1 MQRDFHYYATAVL
14 ARAAGFGEDE
24 ALTIAYAAQYVDD
37 AQDGRDILVGGR
49 NFSPLSTAN
58 DFGRYLDSKNRDV
71 WLKVYIPFH
80 FLPPGPINSD
90 KGDFI
95 TRPLGQLSLSLLQE
109 VSQESEADPDYRLIR
124 LGMAL
129 HTIADTWSHQGFS
142 GRWSQENNVT
152 KLEALGAP
160 TNLRTAM
167 TKAWRNFTAPIH
179 AANPLHVVHFQ
190 AEFWPDYPFLS
201 WRAHF
206 AAPGANGRD
215 HLRDNP
221 KEYREAARWVHQTLC
236 DWEKTVAGPVVGW
249 DAILPEVSHCLA
261 VSDPDR
267 EARCLPWRKAFAHL
281 FPQHGGLPDYEPTAW
296 EEKAL
301 GKPLQQTPF
310 SDLAEALGSRP
321 SYPGQPG
328 FADSLWVKFHRAA
341 AAQRQWLAGQVRF

>member
-14 ARAAGFGEDE
+14 ARAAGFGEDD

-49 NFSPLSTAN
+49 EFSPLATAN

-80 FLPPGPINSD
+80 FLPPRPITSD
-90 KGDFI
+90 KDDFI

-109 VSQESEADPDYRLIR
+109 VSQENAPDPDYRLIR
-124 LGMAL
+124 LGVAL
-129 HTIADTWSHQGFS
+129 HTIADTWAHQGFS
-142 GRWSQENNVT
+142 GRWSQENDVT

-160 TNLRTAM
+160 TNLRDAM
-167 TKAWRNFTAPIH
+167 AKAWRNFTAPIH
-179 AANPLHVVHFQ
+179 AANPLQVVHFQ

-206 AAPGANGRD
+206 AAPGAGGRE
-215 HLRDNP
+215 HQRDNP
-221 KEYREAARWVHQTLC
+221 TEYLAAAQWVFQTLSG
-236 DWEKTVAGPVVGW
+236 WPKAAPKPTLNWKEVV
-249 DAILPEVSHCLA
+249 PKVKQCLA

-267 EARCLPWRKAFAHL
+267 EARCVPWREAFAHF
-281 FPQHGGLPDYEPTAW
+281 FPQHGGLPAYGPTAW
-296 EEKAL
+296 EEIAL

-321 SYPGQPG
+321 SYPGRPG
-328 FADSLWVKFHRAA
+328 FADSPWVKFHRAA
-341 AAQRQWLAGQVRF
+341 AAQRAWLARQVSF